1 MEEYTVVITNSDT
14 ERTKENIVTNTLI
27 MTSAIAKIKN
37 SI

>member
-14 ERTKENIVTNTLI
+14 ERTKENILTHKLI
-27 MTSAIAKIKN
+27 MTSAITKIKN